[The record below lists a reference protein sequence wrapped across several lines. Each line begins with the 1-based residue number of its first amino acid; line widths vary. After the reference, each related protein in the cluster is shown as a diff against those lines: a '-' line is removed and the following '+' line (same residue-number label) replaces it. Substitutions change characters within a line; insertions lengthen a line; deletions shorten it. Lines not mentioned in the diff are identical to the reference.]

1 MRLNSALVERT
12 LHQFEAR
19 HFEAEVVPDNHPAMS
34 KLVEIYG
41 DHTFFLDKH
50 GLNIIEPADAPNAG
64 GQIAKV
70 VELASW
76 LDEERS
82 ALAPHE
88 PEPTEV
94 VVVLDTKP

>member
-12 LHQFEAR
+12 LHQFEA
-19 HFEAEVVPDNHPAMS
+19 EVVPDGHPVLPR
-34 KLVEIYG
+34 LVALFG

-50 GLNIIEPADAPNAG
+50 GLSIVEPVEPQDEG

-70 VELASW
+70 VTVASWTDTDRSELASH
-76 LDEERS
+76 R
-82 ALAPHE
+82 

-94 VVVLDTKP
+94 TIVLGTKH